1 MVPGKIDDVDKYITA
16 KVTTTVFKPFED
28 FLRAM
33 LGANQHLV
41 DKRYLILHSIASSV
55 EVEELRNNYCKRV
68 YHGSK
73 RCDRFCELANH
84 IISQL
89 PGEAQRPPFVFCRT
103 CLSDLED
110 TSNNNHDHN
119 IVVLSGQYPS
129 VDNNKWKDYS
139 SSPQDASLTWLDIQ
153 HIFNF
158 KLNKKQIKYTDEA
171 SPPKLDKWKAPNN
184 SADDNFKLITVSQLV
199 VTTNQ
204 HLNDLANPS
213 FVTTEPTKK
222 RRREHEEDDS
232 NSENRKR
239 QCGETQ
245 PFDTPDSDLLR
256 QSILCA
262 FNMMLYAPNLRHVIF
277 GLVRDGN
284 LWMCYFDRG
293 NIVCSQRLIFVNDLY
308 LFVVLMKA
316 LIDLRP
322 TDRGFI
328 QGSKMYDPKDFDEI
342 YIHLTRAPSS
352 TDTSNDL
359 LVTDTYRSKDDMSD
373 EFLTADNASHQGNVP
388 FCDSLGEDIKDRP
401 RWYFTIGPHEF
412 LIRDSLTGRRPTG
425 LTGKTSRV
433 DVSTCGTLD
442 PSDHNRMYALKT
454 SWPEDKRR
462 NEADTIRLAKKVMDN
477 LDKTKSFRER
487 HGISGR
493 YLPDCLP
500 RVFLSEDIIDPIDGF
515 KSRLGVILEKQI
527 FRVIAFEQLYPI
539 YMAVNVDIFKQ
550 LFFEIFQG
558 HRFLFNCLRFIKHR
572 DISVENL
579 MYRKMPDGTFRG
591 VLNDRDLTKV
601 RKATGINPKGTRA
614 GTQPFMS
621 RDLLVPNP
629 PDHLERFDWESM
641 FYVLFW
647 IACHYIDGEDINP
660 EALKDWLQHDMT
672 MLRSAK
678 RGAFNSFLYEMTT
691 AQFRPLAKLWLN
703 PLRKLF
709 FDGYEARDNHKNE
722 AGDAADKGE
731 TYPEFDNETLGGHV
745 TYEKMWAIL
754 RL

>member
-1 MVPGKIDDVDKYITA
+1 MVTGKIDDVDKYITA

-41 DKRYLILHSIASSV
+41 DKRYPILQAIFSSA
-55 EVEELRNNYCKRV
+55 EVKELRNNYCKRV
-68 YHGSK
+68 YHGSE
-73 RCDRFCELANH
+73 RYDRFCELVNH
-84 IISQL
+84 TISQL
-89 PGEAQRPPFVFCRT
+89 PGEAQRPSFVFCGT
-103 CLSDLED
+103 GQD

-119 IVVLSGQYPS
+119 IVVLRGQYSS
-129 VDNNKWKDYS
+129 VDNNKWKDNS
-139 SSPQDASLTWLDIQ
+139 SGSQDAFMAWLDIQ
-153 HIFNF
+153 HVFNF

-171 SPPKLDKWKAPNN
+171 APPELDKRKVLHN
-184 SADDNFKLITVSQLV
+184 SLDGNFRLPVVSRLV
-199 VTTNQ
+199 VTIHRCFNN
-204 HLNDLANPS
+204 LNDPS
-213 FVTTEPTKK
+213 CAATTPAKK
-222 RRREHEEDDS
+222 RRREHEGDGSDS
-232 NSENRKR
+232 ASRKKH
-239 QCGETQ
+239 CGDPR

-256 QSILCA
+256 QSTRCA
-262 FNMMLYAPNLRHVIF
+262 VNMMSYVPNLHHVVF
-277 GLVRDGN
+277 GLVRGGD
-284 LWMCYFDRG
+284 LWMCYYDRG
-293 NIVCSQRLIFVNDLY
+293 NIICSQRLIFVNDLY
-308 LFVVLMKA
+308 FFVVLMKA

-462 NEADTIRLAKKVMDN
+462 NEADTIRLSKKVMDN

-500 RVFLSEDIIDPIDGF
+500 RVFLLEDIIDPIDGF

-539 YMAVNVDIFKQ
+539 YMAENVDIFKQ

-558 HRFLFNCLRFIKHR
+558 TIRHR
-572 DISVENL
+572 DINFNHL
-579 MYRKMPDGTFRG
+579 MYCKMLDGSSRG
-591 VLNDRDLTKV
+591 ALIDCDLAKV
-601 RKATGINPKGTRA
+601 GESTDAEPKGTRT
-614 GTQPFMS
+614 GTRPFMS
-621 RDLLVPNP
+621 RDILVPDP
-629 PDHLERFDWESM
+629 PKHLERFDWESM
-641 FYVLFW
+641 FYVLLW
-647 IACHYIDGEDINP
+647 IAYHYINEEFANP
-660 EALKDWLQHDMT
+660 EVLDNWLQHDMT
-672 MLRSAK
+672 RLLDTRKA
-678 RGAFNSFLYEMTT
+678 ALFEIDYYLITT
-691 AQFRPLAKLWLN
+691 QFMPLAETWLD
-703 PLRKLF
+703 PLREHF
-709 FDGYEARDNHKNE
+709 SRGYSARNNYSNKGIK
-722 AGDAADKGE
+722 ATGKGE
-731 TYPEFDNETLGGHV
+731 FQPEFDNGTLGGHIN
-745 TYEKMWAIL
+745 YEKIWAIL
-754 RL
+754 RT